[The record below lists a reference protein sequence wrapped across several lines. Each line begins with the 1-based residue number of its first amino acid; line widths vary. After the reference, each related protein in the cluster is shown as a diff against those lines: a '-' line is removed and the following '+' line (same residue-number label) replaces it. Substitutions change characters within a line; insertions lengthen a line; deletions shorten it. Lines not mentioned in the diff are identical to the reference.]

1 MYESVKR
8 GIGEWEK
15 YISFLPFSHLRFIM
29 LQFNYKR
36 GTKMKKL
43 VIVAVTLVMV
53 MGLAGSA
60 SAAGAKNAGAKGIN
74 VGMGNSAFGDTGL
87 VRITGKYFFDR
98 DMAFLAGFG
107 FQATSGDYD
116 VNVFSFQVGLRKYL
130 GTGDFAPFVGGRI
143 SYETRE
149 DTTSGTDEDA
159 IDLMGEFGGEYF
171 FSKQFSM
178 EGSIGIG
185 FGTVENNNTNADYTY
200 FGTRT
205 VGVSANF
212 YF

>member
-1 MYESVKR
+1 
-8 GIGEWEK
+8 
-15 YISFLPFSHLRFIM
+15 
-29 LQFNYKR
+29 
-36 GTKMKKL
+36 MKKL
-43 VIVAVTLVMV
+43 LIVTVALVMV
-53 MGLAGSA
+53 MGLAGGA
-60 SAAGAKNAGAKGIN
+60 FAAGAMNAGAMGIN
-74 VGMGNSAFGDTGL
+74 VGTGNSVFGETGL
-87 VRITGKYFFDR
+87 VRITGKYFFDQ

-107 FQATSGDYD
+107 FQTTSGDAD

-130 GTGDFAPFVGGRI
+130 GTGDFAPFVGARI
-143 SYETRE
+143 SYETFE
-149 DTTSGTDEDA
+149 DTSAPAVDEEA
-159 IDLMGEFGGEYF
+159 LDLMGEFGAEYF

-185 FGTVENNNTNADYTY
+185 FGTVEDNIANTDYTY